1 MKNDQTNAALMQAMA
16 TLLQA
21 MSTQE
26 AATKPQKAAVSN
38 AKHKGAPTTP
48 PKAEKPSESAETP
61 KTSKS
66 AASHTH
72 HSYMIESLPELYAL
86 ADAELLDKINSVR
99 NSVQYPGT
107 RIFFVDKCPETE
119 AVLKKFKR
127 NQNKS
132 N

>member
-21 MSTQE
+21 MSTQG

-38 AKHKGAPTTP
+38 AKHKGAPTP
-48 PKAEKPSESAETP
+48 PKAEKTSEGAETP

-72 HSYMIESLPELYAL
+72 HNYMIESLPELYAL

-119 AVLKKFKR
+119 AVLKKFKK
-127 NQNKS
+127 NKNKS

>member
-26 AATKPQKAAVSN
+26 ATTKPQKAAVSN
-38 AKHKGAPTTP
+38 AKHKGAPTP
-48 PKAEKPSESAETP
+48 PKAEKASEGAETP

-66 AASHTH
+66 AASKPHN
-72 HSYMIESLPELYAL
+72 SYVIESLPELYAL

-119 AVLKKFKR
+119 AVLKKFKK
-127 NQNKS
+127 NKNKS

>member
-38 AKHKGAPTTP
+38 AKHKGAPTP
-48 PKAEKPSESAETP
+48 PKAEKTSEGAETP

-66 AASHTH
+66 AASKPHN
-72 HSYMIESLPELYAL
+72 SYVIESLPELYAL

-119 AVLKKFKR
+119 AVLKKFKK